1 MRLALLYAPLHL
13 NTTLNAQTANAD
25 ADVSVID
32 VSMKVYLKLSVA
44 VFELQINKKNYTVL
58 NK

>member
-32 VSMKVYLKLSVA
+32 VSMNVYLKLSVA
-44 VFELQINKKNYTVL
+44 VFELQINKKIIL
-58 NK
+58 F